1 MNYNKYV
8 KHLKRYGYRVENN
21 LVFLKTPYGNW
32 IQQIEESNDGFCLVS
47 LFNPQSKLEG
57 FKLTEYG
64 RKAVEGY
71 ISELVAKR
79 KEILDAGK
87 DTANDTKLPE
97 VEDIETDLFF
107 TSIDDSGEY
116 YNGWPVTDNYDADLP
131 ILLKIGRDFKA
142 ITA

>member
-1 MNYNKYV
+1 MNYDEYV
-8 KHLKRYGYRVENN
+8 KHLKRHGYRVENN

-32 IQQIEESNDGFCLVS
+32 IQQIEESNNGFCLVS
-47 LFNPQSKLEG
+47 LLNPRSNLEG
-57 FKLTEYG
+57 FELTDYG

-71 ISELVAKR
+71 ICEMEAKR

-87 DTANDTKLPE
+87 DTAEDTNIPT
-97 VEDIETDLFF
+97 VEDIESDLAF
-107 TSIDDSGEY
+107 TGIDDNGEY